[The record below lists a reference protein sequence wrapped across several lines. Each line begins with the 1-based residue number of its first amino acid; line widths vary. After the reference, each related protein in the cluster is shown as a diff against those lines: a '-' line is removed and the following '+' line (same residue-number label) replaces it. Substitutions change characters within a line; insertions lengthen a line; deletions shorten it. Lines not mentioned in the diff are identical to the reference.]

1 MVSCHEFYAICAHL
15 CEIYN
20 KPEIAFGGVNMIVAG
35 DFAQLAPVG
44 GNPLYCRFSKKEMN
58 SKQSEY
64 EQLSIL
70 GLIYWHQF
78 TTVVILRKNMRQKY
92 QSPEDT
98 KLRTCLEN
106 M

>member
-1 MVSCHEFYAICAHL
+1 
-15 CEIYN
+15 
-20 KPEIAFGGVNMIVAG
+20 
-35 DFAQLAPVG
+35 
-44 GNPLYCRFSKKEMN
+44 MN
-58 SKQSEY
+58 TRQSEY

-78 TTVVILRKNMRQKY
+78 TTVVILRKNMRQKH

-106 M
+106 MQYASCTKEDLDFLYTRVAGRDSTQPQLTDPRFRNVPSSLHGMYKKTESMM